1 MIILLSS
8 DCRSERLDIA
18 LLFDDSESIFSE
30 GKREQVVVWMKK
42 LLNMYGIDGVQRRA
56 ALMQW
61 SDRIGEVIDFDERLD
76 EQELSQRI
84 DNIIDPLRG
93 GTHGDEALDAAFQR
107 FFHGSGDPEVWQTRH
122 EQYFKT
128 I

>member
-30 GKREQVVVWMKK
+30 GKRAKVMAWMRK

-61 SDRIGEVIDFDERLD
+61 SDRIGEVIDFDERLN
-76 EQELSQRI
+76 EQELI
-84 DNIIDPLRG
+84 DRLDKMPAALRG
-93 GTHGDEALDAAFQR
+93 GTHGDKALDAAFQR
-107 FFHGSGDPEVWQTRH
+107 LFHGMGDPEVWQARH
-122 EQYFKT
+122 EQ
-128 I
+128 